1 MSKNRLNLI
10 KLFSFLFV
18 VCIGFAIT
26 SIPTKAQNQ
35 SAEFSMSQSACIGTS
50 KNGENEELI
59 GLQFTSTVNEA
70 WLTENSAETYTFG
83 TLIYPTAKAS
93 SFDYRKT
100 LFENLD
106 LVDAVNIVHVDNQSV
121 TAGKT
126 FNASIVFDEN
136 VVREK
141 IASKNLEVTDEL
153 VNSVLKKLY
162 NKDFTARSYAIVNG
176 ETVYANTYSTS
187 MYKVAATTYAKGES
201 ENNQNDK
208 DLALNYFTL
217 ASVQDVSLNFY
228 DGVLGIENFTATQ
241 NAVVLSGNSALEKGV
256 DYTVDENGKIVFT
269 VDYSKIG
276 VKETFFVIDNGVL
289 VVAKATHGGDVKS
302 VSQALK
308 VNSNEEVIIRG
319 YYVGVVNLD
328 VKSRDA
334 DNNYT
339 KTQLLIKDKDSDS
352 IIGVRKNF
360 AKYVASNPKWT
371 YTKQYTYGDEVLIK
385 GTVCEDAVTINQ
397 NYIEFGD
404 NNPANADTVIS
415 SGNIVNYSFDKA
427 VTLSSSEVWESTFT
441 TDIKPMTIVRFK
453 GDVFGARFYGDSST
467 KASRNA
473 TRTNML
479 HYKSESEI
487 TKFGDIKISKLYV
500 SLLDNVLNANVGSSW
515 ETKIPYG
522 GAAADSWANTPK
534 ETLEVDFYAMYVGS
548 NSARWELVILQEWWL
563 DVDAHTCDYSKL
575 NYDMSNHWYECVCG
589 KTSGKEAHTGGTAT
603 QTSRAVCSK
612 CSQEYGVVSTDSHVF
627 SQKVVDIKYLKSPA
641 TCENKAK
648 YYYSCECGEKGTD
661 YFEYG
666 EELGHAYGEA
676 VSDGNGN
683 HVQIC
688 LNDGSHVLT
697 TKCTG
702 EIPICVEQAVC
713 TVCSGLYSGASS
725 HDIDSNNFCRNCYS
739 VFADDMTASVVEL
752 GIPTN
757 LSYSEGDI
765 RNSAWDTYYYNG
777 KIYRGSGTIDKY
789 SPSPIWA
796 YDVENARWYKEFVT
810 DDAAIHRFVE
820 IDGKLV
826 VPGADPV
833 GETESWNWGNYYE
846 LGEDGW
852 RKDNSVPNGVHM
864 FDVIEFEGK
873 IFYGLGVNYGKSPL
887 NYTENGV
894 DYTSVDFYD
903 KDGVKLDFSQSAQGL
918 TGVRVY
924 ELFIYKEELYAYIIY
939 KGEYGI
945 YKYDGTNMV
954 CVNAEAPYG
963 QYSNNENTWCNDFEV
978 DGTYYLI
985 VGVVYAV
992 SDFADVGGF
1001 EKYTLPNDE
1010 VVTDAVCKDGKYYL
1024 LTHEK
1029 TAVNDKYKTRIYV
1042 SENMQKDSFT
1052 EVVSFEYE
1060 IPPLTFDKVGDDFY
1074 VSMGGYKY
1082 TSSTKNG
1089 ILLKVSKDSA
1099 E

>member
-1 MSKNRLNLI
+1 MSKFRLNLI
-10 KLFSFLFV
+10 KAFSVLFA
-18 VCIGFAIT
+18 VCIGFAI
-26 SIPTKAQNQ
+26 SSMPAKAQELADFSITQ
-35 SAEFSMSQSACIGTS
+35 SASIR
-50 KNGENEELI
+50 NGESDGLI
-59 GLQFTSTVNEA
+59 GLKFQSSVNDT
-70 WLTENSAETYTFG
+70 WLSENKADKYTFG
-83 TLIYPTAKAS
+83 TLLYPTDKEDL
-93 SFDYRKT
+93 FDYNKSIS
-100 LFENLD
+100 ENVD
-106 LVDAVNIVHVDNQSV
+106 GVDASNIIHVQNKSL
-121 TAGKT
+121 TAGVT
-126 FNASIVFDEN
+126 FNASIVYDRQSVIEGI
-136 VVREK
+136 EGK
-141 IASKNLEVTDEL
+141 GATASDEL
-153 VNSVLKKLY
+153 VNSVLKNLY
-162 NKDFTARSYAIVNG
+162 NKEFTARSYAVVNG
-176 ETVYANTYSTS
+176 KTIYTNIFSTS
-187 MYKVAATTYAKGES
+187 MYQVAAKTYALGES
-201 ENNQNDK
+201 ENNESYK
-208 DLALNYFTL
+208 TLALNYFTS

-228 DGVLGIENFTATQ
+228 DGVLGLENFTATQ
-241 NAVVLSGNSALEKGV
+241 NTVVLSSNGALEKGV
-256 DYTVDENGKIVFT
+256 DYTVDEDGQIVFT
-269 VDYSKIG
+269 VDYSKLG
-276 VKETFFVIDNGVL
+276 VKETFFIIDNGVL
-289 VVAKATHGGDVKS
+289 VVAKATYGGDVKS
-302 VSQALK
+302 VSQALECS
-308 VNSNEEVIIRG
+308 VDEEVIIRG

-360 AKYVASNPKWT
+360 AKYVASTANWT
-371 YTKQYTYGDEVLIK
+371 YTKQYTYGDEVIIK
-385 GTVCEDAVTINQ
+385 GSVCEDAVTINQ
-397 NYIEFGD
+397 NYIEFGE

-415 SGNIVNYSFDKA
+415 SGNIVNYSFENA
-427 VTLSSSEVWESTFT
+427 VELNSVDACTETFT
-441 TDIKPMTIVRFK
+441 TNIKPMTILRFT
-453 GDVFGARFYGDSST
+453 GTILSARHFEDSATQST
-467 KASRNA
+467 RPATYTNKLSFKTNA
-473 TRTNML
+473 TA
-479 HYKSESEI
+479 
-487 TKFGDIKISKLYV
+487 FGDMKLSGLYV
-500 SLLDNVLNANVGSSW
+500 SLLDNVLNANLGGTSW
-515 ETKIPYG
+515 QGKIPYKSATASNWG
-522 GAAADSWANTPK
+522 STTKVTGD
-534 ETLEVDFYAMYVGS
+534 VDFYAMYVGS
-548 NSARWELVILQEWWL
+548 NAANWELVILQEWWL
-563 DVDAHTCDYSKL
+563 DVGAHTCDYSKL

-589 KTSGKEAHTGGTAT
+589 EISGKEAHTGGTAT

-702 EIPICVEQAVC
+702 EIPICGEQAVC
-713 TVCSGLYSGASS
+713 TVCGGLYSGASS
-725 HDIDSNNFCRNCYS
+725 HDIDSNNFCKNCYS

-810 DDAAIHRFVE
+810 DDAAVYRFTE

-852 RKDNSVPNGVHM
+852 RKDTSVPNGVHM
-864 FDVIEFEGK
+864 FDVIEFDGK

-1010 VVTDAVCKDGKYYL
+1010 VVTDAVYKDGKYYL

-1042 SENMQKDSFT
+1042 SETMQKDSFT

-1074 VSMGGYKY
+1074 VSMGGKKYTSSY